1 MMTTLGGTAC
11 LTVASAG
18 KNKKRRKKKQ
28 PVEQE
33 ASLGG
38 DKDVQG
44 EAESTGGDLPEAPAS
59 VEAEKDSGE
68 SKAPREAKKKKKK
81 KKLPQFTSASS
92 PGEYHTSDDEVYSN
106 EQDEGQGGYRKGG
119 YHPVSIGEWYGKKR
133 YQVVKKLGWGH
144 FSTVWLAK
152 DAKEGGFVALKV
164 VKSAAHYTEA
174 ALDEVKLL
182 QCVASN
188 DPDGKSFVV
197 RLLDDFTHSGPN
209 GNHVVM
215 VFEVLGRNILDL
227 IEKHY
232 YGLPLDVV
240 KSITK
245 QVLIALDFMHTE
257 CSIIH
262 TDLKPENILLV
273 EPLPSIC
280 KGSAGMEEEENGD
293 SEEEDAALE
302 QDKVTT
308 VKVAD
313 LGNACWVHKHFTDDI
328 QTRQYRAPEVIIG
341 HKYNTSADI
350 WSMACIVFELATG
363 DLLFKPKKGLHH
375 TKSDDHLALV
385 LELCNRR
392 ALPKHMLQQGK
403 KAKEF
408 FTRRGDLRAIKKL
421 KHWPLENVLLEKY
434 KFGEKDAKEMTEFLL
449 PMLHLDPDRRATAA
463 EALQH
468 PWLKDVAVDIPIPLD
483 ANYSDQEEDEDDP
496 MSEEG

>member
-1 MMTTLGGTAC
+1 MTTLGGTVPLSTPANR
-11 LTVASAG
+11 
-18 KNKKRRKKKQ
+18 NKKKRKKRQ
-28 PVEQE
+28 QQAA
-33 ASLGG
+33 AS
-38 DKDVQG
+38 D
-44 EAESTGGDLPEAPAS
+44 AESEAAAVEANGTGGEHEAATSNPGGKS
-59 VEAEKDSGE
+59 SKGAEK
-68 SKAPREAKKKKKK
+68 AREEGGKVGAGSTTTGAVKKKK
-81 KKLPQFTSASS
+81 KKLPQFTKAKS
-92 PGEYHTSDDEVYSN
+92 PGEYHTSDDEVYSD
-106 EQDEGQGGYRKGG
+106 EEDEGQGGYRKGG
-119 YHPVSIGEWYGKKR
+119 YHPVSVGEWYAKRR

-182 QCVASN
+182 QCVAEE
-188 DPDGKSFVV
+188 DPDGKSYVV
-197 RLLDDFTHSGPN
+197 RLLDDFTHVGPN
-209 GNHVVM
+209 GKHVVM

-232 YGLPLDVV
+232 YGLPLPVV

-245 QVLIALDFMHTE
+245 QVLIALDFMHTR

-280 KGSAGMEEEENGD
+280 KGSAGAEEMEVGDENGS
-293 SEEEDAALE
+293 SEEA
-302 QDKVTT
+302 VTT

-363 DLLFKPKKGLHH
+363 DLLFKPKKGTHH

-392 ALPKHMLQQGK
+392 GLPKHMLQQGK
-403 KAKEF
+403 KAKEY
-408 FTRRGDLRAIKKL
+408 FTRRGDLRAIKQL

-434 KFGEKDAKEMTEFLL
+434 KFAEKDAKEMTDFLL
-449 PMLHLDPDRRATAA
+449 PMLNLDPDRRATAA
-463 EALQH
+463 EALEH
-468 PWLKDVAVDIPIPLD
+468 SWLKDVPVDVPIPLE
-483 ANYSDQEEDEDDP
+483 ANYSDDDQDMSDEA
-496 MSEEG
+496 

>member
-1 MMTTLGGTAC
+1 MTTLGGTTC
-11 LTVASAG
+11 LTVASAN
-18 KNKKRRKKKQ
+18 KNKKKRRKRQQQ
-28 PVEQE
+28 P
-33 ASLGG
+33 AAIANGTSG
-38 DKDVQG
+38 DD
-44 EAESTGGDLPEAPAS
+44 ERPTLDSTGEEVAAANQQHKGPGGANQTS
-59 VEAEKDSGE
+59 
-68 SKAPREAKKKKKK
+68 KKKKKK
-81 KKLPQFTSASS
+81 QKLPQFTSAKS
-92 PGEYHTSDDEVYSN
+92 PGDYHTSDDEVYSN
-106 EQDEGQGGYRKGG
+106 EEDEGRGGYRKGG
-119 YHPVSIGEWYGKKR
+119 YHPVSIGEWYGKRR

-152 DAKEGGFVALKV
+152 DVKDGGFVALKV

-182 QCVASN
+182 QCVATN
-188 DPDGKSFVV
+188 DPEGKSYVV
-197 RLLDDFTHSGPN
+197 RLLDDFTHAGPN

-232 YGLPLDVV
+232 YGLPLETV

-245 QVLIALDFMHTE
+245 QILVALDFMHTQ

-273 EPLPSIC
+273 EPLPSVC
-280 KGSAGMEEEENGD
+280 RGSAGMEEQAVEDEEP
-293 SEEEDAALE
+293 
-302 QDKVTT
+302 VTT

-392 ALPKHMLQQGK
+392 ALPKHMLQNGK
-403 KAKEF
+403 KAMEF
-408 FTRRGDLRAIKKL
+408 FNRRGDLRAIKKL

-434 KFGEKDAKEMTEFLL
+434 KFSEQEAKDMTDFLL
-449 PMLHLDPDRRATAA
+449 PMLHLDPDKRATAA

-468 PWLKDVAVDIPIPLD
+468 PWLKDARVDIPIPLE
-483 ANYSDQEEDEDDP
+483 AHYSDNEEDHYSDNEEDDEA
-496 MSEEG
+496 MSES

>member
-1 MMTTLGGTAC
+1 MTTLGGTTC

-18 KNKKRRKKKQ
+18 KNNKKRRKKKQ

-33 ASLGG
+33 VSIGSEKVVG
-38 DKDVQG
+38 SD
-44 EAESTGGDLPEAPAS
+44 EAESTGEEVVETPPSA
-59 VEAEKDSGE
+59 EAETGGK
-68 SKAPREAKKKKKK
+68 SKAGGEAKKKK

-152 DAKEGGFVALKV
+152 DDKEGGFVALKV

-197 RLLDDFTHSGPN
+197 RLLDDFTHAGPN

-232 YGLPLDVV
+232 YGLPLEVV

-280 KGSAGMEEEENGD
+280 KGSAGMEEEE
-293 SEEEDAALE
+293 EEADTEMGQE
-302 QDKVTT
+302 EVST

-363 DLLFKPKKGLHH
+363 DLLFKPKKG
-375 TKSDDHLALV
+375 T
-385 LELCNRR
+385 
-392 ALPKHMLQQGK
+392 
-403 KAKEF
+403 
-408 FTRRGDLRAIKKL
+408 
-421 KHWPLENVLLEKY
+421 
-434 KFGEKDAKEMTEFLL
+434 
-449 PMLHLDPDRRATAA
+449 
-463 EALQH
+463 
-468 PWLKDVAVDIPIPLD
+468 
-483 ANYSDQEEDEDDP
+483 
-496 MSEEG
+496 